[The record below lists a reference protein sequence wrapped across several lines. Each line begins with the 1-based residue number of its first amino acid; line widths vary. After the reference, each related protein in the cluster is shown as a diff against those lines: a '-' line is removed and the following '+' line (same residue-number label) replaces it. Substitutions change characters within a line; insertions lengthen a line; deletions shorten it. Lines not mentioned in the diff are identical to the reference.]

1 MYKLKDWINID
12 KLDLSLLALNK
23 YAIDI
28 IEKNYDKLDKKC
40 FENLA
45 LNPNAIHLLHKYL
58 KYNLKETSNLFWIN
72 LSQNDGAYTLIRK
85 YLLFTK
91 NYYLSK
97 NNSITKLLLKNPHKI
112 NIQSFHYNDSKLA
125 IEYIKNNIHLFNISL
140 LCLNKNAISIIEK
153 IIEEK
158 DLNKEKYKL
167 FEEINWN
174 YLSLNPYAIKI
185 LEKYPQ
191 YINWFHLSRNK
202 NAIHILK
209 NNISKISF
217 DNLIYNENAY
227 EIIKEN
233 INYYNFPYYHYEML
247 YYNKNSKIIDLIKP
261 QFFCDDKYFKYLSK
275 NKNIFELD
283 YYGLK
288 KRMDIIREELIK
300 KVYHPN
306 NIKKWLDN
314 NFYDF

>member
-23 YAIDI
+23 YAIEI
-28 IEKNYDKLDKKC
+28 IEKKYDKLDKKC

-58 KYNLKETSNLFWIN
+58 KVNLLETSDIFWIN
-72 LSQNDGAYTLIRK
+72 ISKNEGAYTLIKK
-85 YLLFTK
+85 YLSLTK

-97 NNSITKLLLKNPHKI
+97 NKSITKLLLKNPHKI
-112 NIQSFHYNDSKLA
+112 YNQSFNYNDSIEA
-125 IEYIKNNIHLFNISL
+125 IEYIKNNFHLFNVSL

-158 DLNKEKYKL
+158 DIDIEKNKL
-167 FEEINWN
+167 FQDINWN
-174 YLSLNPYAIKI
+174 YLSLNPNAIPI

-191 YINWFHLSRNK
+191 NINWYYLSRNK
-202 NAIHILK
+202 NAIELLK
-209 NNISKISF
+209 NNLSKISF

-227 EIIKEN
+227 ELISEN
-233 INYYNFPYYHYEML
+233 INYYNHPYYHYEMI
-247 YYNKNSKIIDLIKP
+247 YYNKNSNIIDIIQP
-261 QFFCDDKYFKYLSK
+261 RFFCNNEYFKYLSK
-275 NKNIFELD
+275 NSHIFELD
-283 YYGLK
+283 YNGLK

-300 KVYHPN
+300 KVYHPK
-306 NIKKWLDN
+306 NINKWLEN